1 MNNHYSILLLILLTL
16 FAFTLN
22 LPFGYLRNKTK
33 KFSFLWFL
41 YIHLPIPFVIVFRLI
56 AGFSMKIVPI
66 ILIASIAG
74 QVIGAR
80 IDRYRIKVRKSVN
93 TGERHE

>member
-1 MNNHYSILLLILLTL
+1 MNTEYSIFLLILLTL

-22 LPFGYLRNKTK
+22 LPFGYLRNRTK

-80 IDRYRIKVRKSVN
+80 IDRYRSKAQNSIDGGATK
-93 TGERHE
+93 